1 MGVTGRR
8 FLELTKAE
16 GLAISGHALRRLRE
30 RTGRRVS
37 QEEAFEL
44 FLNARQVRAAEMITL
59 GYRPAYGRRLR
70 RGQKSWYFRLLV
82 GGEEA
87 IAVIGQTIGE
97 EGYVWTTTYGR
108 NAQTEHLCT
117 ATCDRLAGVA

>member
-16 GLAISGHALRRLRE
+16 GLEISGHALCRLRE

-37 QEEAFEL
+37 EEEAFEL
-44 FLNARQVRAAEMITL
+44 FFNARQVRAGEMIML

-87 IAVIGQTIGE
+87 IAVIGQAIGE
-97 EGYVWTTTYGR
+97 GEHVWMTTYGR
-108 NAQTEHLCT
+108 NAQTEHLCMGT
-117 ATCDRLAGVA
+117 SEALASVA